1 MLIARI
7 ERKTS
12 AIVPPAP
19 EAVGEGEKSS
29 GHMTTSMIG
38 GDVELPGAIPTD
50 TMRREPD
57 VNSPN
62 LDDSHQLASDV
73 HYGTLY
79 VYVSV
84 SVCLSVCLCVCVC
97 VCLYLSVY
105 VCNIVDIMFCFYSL
119 QSSILVLCC
128 GYNSSMHC

>member
-1 MLIARI
+1 MLISRI

-29 GHMTTSMIG
+29 GHVTTSMIESN
-38 GDVELPGAIPTD
+38 VELPGAIPTD

-62 LDDSHQLASDV
+62 LDDSHQLASDM
-73 HYGTLY
+73 HYGTLC
-79 VYVSV
+79 VCL
-84 SVCLSVCLCVCVC
+84 SVCLSVCIC
-97 VCLYLSVY
+97 
-105 VCNIVDIMFCFYSL
+105 
-119 QSSILVLCC
+119 QSMCAILLT
-128 GYNSSMHC
+128 